1 MQDLKYIHQFI
12 WKYRRLFILGVLFI
26 IISNIFALYP
36 AEFVRKAF
44 DNIIQVITENDSTIN
59 IQLLLIKY
67 GLLIIVFAIAKGI
80 FMYLMRQTIIV
91 MSRNIEFD
99 LKNILYKKYQALSMQ
114 FYKKNK
120 TGDLMNRITE
130 DISRVRMYAGPVLM
144 YGINI
149 TTLFLLVITKMLSI
163 SIILSLYVLIP
174 LPILAIS
181 VYYVSVKINKRSE
194 KVQEQLSELTTITQE
209 TFSGIRILK
218 SFVNENHSVKTF
230 VESCKEYTKRQLS
243 LIKIEAIFFPLIIAM
258 IGISTILT
266 VYIGGVESLNGNI
279 SSGNIAEFIIY
290 VNMLAWPV
298 ASIGW
303 ITSLIQRAAA
313 SQKRINELLE
323 TPLDIINIAQ
333 EDTQI
338 NGDIELKNIS
348 FSYNDKAPNILN
360 NINLRI
366 KQGDKIGI
374 FGETGSGKST
384 LLNLICRIYV
394 ICRVY
399 EPKSGEII
407 IGGQNIKELNLYNL
421 RNAISYVPQ
430 DGYLFSGTIKENITF
445 GLDITSNKKL
455 KQSIKLAEIESD
467 IKKFD
472 SKLETLIG
480 ERGVQ
485 LSGGQKQRLAI
496 ARALYKET
504 NIYILDDCMSA
515 IDANK
520 EKDILKNLNQWM
532 QEKTVILVSHRIST
546 LANTD
551 YIIVLKDGRIIEE
564 GNHKDLLKENGLY
577 ARMYAKQQY
586 K

>member
-1 MQDLKYIHQFI
+1 MKDLKYIHQFI
-12 WKYRRLFILGVLFI
+12 WKYRRLFVLGVLFI

-99 LKNILYKKYQALSMQ
+99 LKNILYTKYQALSMQ

-130 DISRVRMYAGPVLM
+130 DISRVRMYVGPVLM

-149 TTLFLLVITKMLSI
+149 TTLFSLVIAKMLSI

-218 SFVNENHSVKTF
+218 SFVNEDHSIKTF
-230 VESCKEYTKRQLS
+230 VQNCKEYTKRQLS
-243 LIKIEAIFFPLIIAM
+243 LIKIEAVFFPLIIAM
-258 IGISTILT
+258 IGTSTILT
-266 VYIGGVESLNGNI
+266 VYIGGIESVNGNI

-323 TPLDIINIAQ
+323 TPLDIANLIQN
-333 EDTQI
+333 DTQI
-338 NGDIELKNIS
+338 NGDIEFRNIS
-348 FSYNDKAPNILN
+348 FSYDKKAPNILN
-360 NINLRI
+360 NINFTI
-366 KQGDKIGI
+366 KKGDKIGI

-384 LLNLICRIYV
+384 LLNLICRMQ
-394 ICRVY
+394 
-399 EPKSGEII
+399 EPKYGEIT
-407 IGGQNIKELNLYNL
+407 IGGQNIKKLNLYNL

-445 GLDITSNKKL
+445 GSDIISNKKL
-455 KQSIKLAEIESD
+455 KQSIKLAEIEED

-472 SKLETLIG
+472 SKLNTLIG

-520 EKDILKNLNQWM
+520 EKSILKNLNQWM
-532 QEKTVILVSHRIST
+532 EEKTVILVSHRIST
-546 LANTD
+546 LVNTD
-551 YIIVLKDGRIIEE
+551 HIIVLKNGQIIEE
-564 GNHKDLLKENGLY
+564 GNHKDLLQENGV
-577 ARMYAKQQY
+577 YAKMYIKQQHNE
-586 K
+586 